1 MLKLLSYPPVFGQ
14 PSASP
19 FCVKAMCLLNM
30 AGLEWQP
37 DFNAELD
44 KTPKQKLPV
53 LIDGDKE
60 IPDSDAIRSHIEQ
73 KTGIDFDQGL
83 TPEQRAISRAIMRM
97 VEEHLYFALVCDR
110 WLVDANWV
118 HVKEAYFG
126 EIPAP
131 VRDSDSVTEEIR
143 EHVRAQVMA
152 QGMARHSVSEQF
164 TRADAD
170 IAAIATLLADKPFL
184 FGEMPTAADTITGP
198 MLGAIMSSP
207 TKTLLS
213 ACINADQKLVD
224 YVNRCAAKL
233 HPTP

>member
-19 FCVKAMCLLNM
+19 FCIKAMCLLNM

-53 LIDGDKE
+53 LVDAETVIA
-60 IPDSDAIRSHIEQ
+60 DSDAIRSHIEQ

-83 TPEQRAISRAIMRM
+83 SAEQRAISRAVMRM

-110 WLVDANWV
+110 WLVDANWP
-118 HVKEAYFG
+118 HIQEGFFG

-131 VRDSDSVTEEIR
+131 IRDSVTAEIR
-143 EHVRAQVMA
+143 EHVRGQLVA
-152 QGMARHSVSEQF
+152 QGMARHSVAEQF
-164 TRADAD
+164 ARADAD
-170 IAAIATLLADKPFL
+170 ISAISTLLGDKPFL
-184 FGEMPTAADTITGP
+184 FGENASAADTITGP
-198 MLGAIMSSP
+198 MLGAIMASP
-207 TKTLLS
+207 TETLLS
-213 ACINADQKLVD
+213 SRVKSDQKLVD
-224 YVNRCAAKL
+224 YINRCVATM